1 MHTCSG
7 NIHEYRHKL
16 ITVILIQ
23 LNILLKGTFQFVDM
37 LVQEDSSETCKIT
50 SFVIFNKVLVQIL
63 CHLLWCTAYAYLAPL
78 EKIYDIQINY
88 VNLNVNT
95 LRIEEITGG
104 PAISPGEGENFEG
117 SHGFSGEHTVFQGI
131 TRFFRGSHSFVGVK
145 KKTFFEDFQSKVDSN
160 FDSFRQYFIFFT
172 LILNKK
178 LRSPQ
183 IKIKYWSPKNILQI
197 IFLEKIETHQ
207 GHG

>member
-50 SFVIFNKVLVQIL
+50 SFVILI
-63 CHLLWCTAYAYLAPL
+63 
-78 EKIYDIQINY
+78 KIYDIQINY

-95 LRIEEITGG
+95 LRMEEITGG
-104 PAISPGEGENFEG
+104 PVISPEEGENFEG

-131 TRFFRGSHSFVGVK
+131 TQFCRGK
-145 KKTFFEDFQSKVDSN
+145 EKTFFEDSQSKVDSN
-160 FDSFRQYFIFFT
+160 FDSFRQYFLFFT

-197 IFLEKIETHQ
+197 IFREDRNTSGARVKFSNSR
-207 GHG
+207 

>member
-1 MHTCSG
+1 MYTCSG
-7 NIHEYRHKL
+7 SIHEYRYKL

-50 SFVIFNKVLVQIL
+50 SFVILI
-63 CHLLWCTAYAYLAPL
+63 
-78 EKIYDIQINY
+78 KIYDIQINY

-95 LRIEEITGG
+95 LRMEEITGG
-104 PAISPGEGENFEG
+104 PVISPGEGENFEG

-145 KKTFFEDFQSKVDSN
+145 EKTFFEDFQSKVDSN
-160 FDSFRQYFIFFT
+160 SGSFRQYFIFFT

-183 IKIKYWSPKNILQI
+183 IKIEYWSPKNILQI
-197 IFLEKIETHQ
+197 IFREDRNTSGARLKFSNSR
-207 GHG
+207 